1 MKTADKKDYRRFLR
15 PEVIA
20 KLANMELKARFVV
33 EGFLVGLHR
42 SPYHGFS
49 VEFSEYRQYNP
60 GDPVKNID
68 WKAFGRTN
76 RYYIKEFEEET
87 NLRSYILL
95 DSSGSMSFSSGD
107 RLTKLEYA
115 NYLAA
120 SFAYLMQLQK
130 DAVGLTLFDDKIRTE
145 RPPSSTRV
153 HLFELLKLLENN
165 SAGGETGLGEI
176 FGEVA
181 QRIRRRGL
189 VLILSDLYDDP
200 DIFLKAV
207 KQFRHR
213 GHEVI
218 VFHIVDPLELGF
230 NFKKETIFEDLESG
244 EKLLTQPWTIREGY
258 QKSFIEYID
267 RIRME
272 LEDVQVDYELIDTS
286 KSFDV
291 ALMAYLHKRRKIR

>member
-1 MKTADKKDYRRFLR
+1 MPIEAKTDYRRFLR

-49 VEFSEYRQYNP
+49 VEFAEYRQYNP
-60 GDPVKNID
+60 GDPVRNID
-68 WKAFGRTN
+68 WKAYGRTD
-76 RYYIKEFEEET
+76 RYYIKQFEEET

-95 DSSGSMSFSSGD
+95 DASGSMAYHSKDHLS
-107 RLTKLEYA
+107 KLEYA
-115 NYLAA
+115 SYLAA
-120 SFAYLMQLQK
+120 SFGYLMQTQK
-130 DAVGLTLFDDKIRTE
+130 DAVGLTVFDTAVRDE

-153 HLFELLKLLENN
+153 HLFELLRLLENTE
-165 SAGGETGLGEI
+165 AGGETGTARV

-181 QRIRRRGL
+181 QRVRRRGL

-200 DIFLKAV
+200 EAMVRAV

-218 VFHIVDPLELGF
+218 VFHLVDPAEISFGF
-230 NFKKETIFEDLESG
+230 QAETIFRDLESG
-244 EKLLTQPWTIREGY
+244 KRIQTQPWAIREEY
-258 QKSFIEYID
+258 QKRFLEYID
-267 RIRME
+267 YMRFE
-272 LEDVQVDYELIDTS
+272 LEDAQVDYELIDTD
-286 KSFDV
+286 KPFDV
-291 ALMAYLHKRRKIR
+291 ALMAYLHKRRKLS